1 MIQCLILLVIY
12 CIVAVIVLYVIETV
26 LGLFLALPPQVFVL
40 LRCLAALLVLV
51 PLLQC
56 LGVLSGSTPRRVLW

>member
-1 MIQCLILLVIY
+1 MFDCLIWLVIS
-12 CIVAVIVLYVIETV
+12 CIVAVMVLYVLETV
-26 LGLFLALPPQVFVL
+26 LGLFLALPSQVFVL

-51 PLLQC
+51 TLLQC